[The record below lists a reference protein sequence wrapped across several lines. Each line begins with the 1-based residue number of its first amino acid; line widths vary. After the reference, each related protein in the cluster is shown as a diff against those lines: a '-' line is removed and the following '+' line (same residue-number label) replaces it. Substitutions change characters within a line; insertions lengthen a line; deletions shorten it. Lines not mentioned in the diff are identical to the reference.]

1 MSGNDDR
8 QTHADDCTVCQVED
22 VTDARTVMGVLLA
35 SPVPDASYNLLP
47 DAARAWSAMCSSR
60 RRTNHVH

>member
-1 MSGNDDR
+1 MADDPR
-8 QTHADDCTVCQVED
+8 ETPDCTVCQVED

-60 RRTNHVH
+60 RRISHAH